1 MAGTSYTRQSTFAD
15 GDTITAAL
23 FNTEFNKIVSAFAY
37 ASSGT
42 TGHQHDGGSGE
53 GGNIEVIG
61 DQNFLNKILVDSSNN
76 RWGFF
81 VEVSGSAV
89 EQIRIQDG
97 AIVPVTDSDIDLGTS
112 SLEFKDL
119 FLDGTAHI
127 DTLDVDANATIAGTL
142 GVTGN
147 TTVGGTLAITGN
159 TTVGGTLV
167 VTGTTTFNGGTLTL
181 GDAASDNVVFGA
193 DVNSNIIPNTDSAF
207 DLGSSGQE
215 WRDLYLDGTAHIDTL
230 DVDVNATVAGTL
242 GVTGVLTGTSLD
254 ISGNVDID
262 GVTNLDVVDI
272 DGAVDMASTLTVT
285 GVLTGT
291 SLDISG
297 NVDVDGTTNLDV
309 VDIDGAVNMAT
320 TLIVTGNVDFDGDL
334 DVDGTTNLDVVDID
348 GAVNMAT
355 TLAVEGNVDF
365 NGDLDVDGTIEF
377 DAISG
382 TGSVTVTN
390 ILDEDNMS
398 SNSATALATQQSIKA
413 YVDAQQDTVDTFG
426 EVLALGNTTSGT
438 NVELTTTDKVQ
449 FRDAAIY
456 INSSADG
463 QLDIVADT
471 EIQIAATTIDINGA
485 INASG
490 EIIAAS
496 LDISGN
502 IDVDGT
508 TNLDVVDIDGAVD
521 MASTLQVDG
530 AATFTTKITANGGI
544 ALADN
549 DKATFGTGNDL
560 EIYHDASNSYITD
573 VGTGNL
579 KIGGANVEITTA
591 GGTQYFQGAANV
603 AKLFHTGNER
613 LATSSSGITVGGTVT
628 ATGTS
633 VFASLDISGDI
644 DVDGT
649 TNLDV
654 VDIDGAVDMAST
666 LAVAGDANFDSGT
679 LFVDVSANSVGIG
692 NGATAPSATLDVRR
706 PDASGKI
713 AEFHQSAGFGLEFGS
728 SQAQSYIE
736 AGSNQTLLITVPSDI
751 TIDSGGDIILDADGG
766 QTRLKDGGTEWL
778 VLSNESAVVQI
789 YSPVSNSDIQFVGND
804 GGSTITALALDMSA
818 AGAATFNSGI
828 SATSLDISGAT
839 TLTAATAINANIA
852 NPLTINSSLN
862 GIVYSEIFNI
872 NTGANAAAYFGI
884 VTQNLANGGTIR
896 SGMFFDSSNHL
907 SLING
912 EAGGA
917 GIVLDDN
924 NAVTMSGTLGVTGR
938 ITNTVT
944 SGDNI
949 FTLAATGTNQS
960 TSLLLGGE
968 SSGAYSMSIAVQGAG
983 AGGKALSI
991 RKDGFTGT
999 EYMSIAYATG
1009 AATFSGSLAVTGALS
1024 GGGMK
1029 AFKID
1034 HPLKPDTHD
1043 LVHSVIE
1050 APQADLLYSGVSDL
1064 VNGSAE
1070 VNIDEYHGMTEGTF
1084 VALNRNIRVLTTNE
1098 SDWEPIKG
1106 SVAGNILSISCQDA
1120 SCSDKV
1126 SWLVIGERQDDG
1138 IKSSGLTDEQ
1148 GRVIVEPLKP
1158 EVPEEPAPVQRT
1170 ISVPVMLD
1178 GEQVTALETVDVPE
1192 SIEVID
1198 GVAVLTPATTQEVL
1212 KPQFEE
1218 IGVIDL
1224 EGNPVYR

>member
-320 TLIVTGNVDFDGDL
+320 TLIVTGNVDFDSDL
-334 DVDGTTNLDVVDID
+334 
-348 GAVNMAT
+348 
-355 TLAVEGNVDF
+355 
-365 NGDLDVDGTIEF
+365 
-377 DAISG
+377 
-382 TGSVTVTN
+382 
-390 ILDEDNMS
+390 
-398 SNSATALATQQSIKA
+398 
-413 YVDAQQDTVDTFG
+413 
-426 EVLALGNTTSGT
+426 
-438 NVELTTTDKVQ
+438 
-449 FRDAAIY
+449 
-456 INSSADG
+456 
-463 QLDIVADT
+463 
-471 EIQIAATTIDINGA
+471 
-485 INASG
+485 
-490 EIIAAS
+490 
-496 LDISGN
+496 
-502 IDVDGT
+502 DVDGT

-613 LATSSSGITVGGTVT
+613 LATSSSGVTVGGTVT

-654 VDIDGAVDMAST
+654 VDIDGAVQLDATLTIGANDQGYDVILYGDTASANVTWDTSADDLIFNGGAGLIVPDGQLTLASTAITSTAAELNILDGVTSTAAELNILDGVTSTAAELNALDGITAVVGELNALDLGSTAVGTAIASKAVILDSNKDYTGVRNFSITGNLSVGGTTTVVDTVTMNAQNAVLFEGATADAHETTLTIVDPTADRTINLPNQSGTLPLLAAASNTAITSTPEELNILDGVTSTAAELNALDGITAVVGELNALDIGSTAVGTAVASKAVILDSNKDYTGIRNLTISGELDGGSLDISGDADIDGTTNLDVVDIDGAVDMAST
-666 LAVAGDANFDSGT
+666 LAVG
-679 LFVDVSANSVGIG
+679 
-692 NGATAPSATLDVRR
+692 
-706 PDASGKI
+706 
-713 AEFHQSAGFGLEFGS
+713 
-728 SQAQSYIE
+728 
-736 AGSNQTLLITVPSDI
+736 
-751 TIDSGGDIILDADGG
+751 
-766 QTRLKDGGTEWL
+766 
-778 VLSNESAVVQI
+778 
-789 YSPVSNSDIQFVGND
+789 
-804 GGSTITALALDMSA
+804 
-818 AGAATFNSGI
+818 
-828 SATSLDISGAT
+828 GAT
-839 TLTAATAINANIA
+839 TLTAATAINANIE

-862 GIVYSEIFNI
+862 GIVYSEVFNT
-872 NTGANAAAYFGI
+872 NTGANAATYFGI
-884 VTQNLANGGTIR
+884 VTQNLANSGTIR
-896 SGMFFDSSNHL
+896 SGMFFDSINHL
-907 SLING
+907 NLING

-924 NAVTMSGTLGVTGR
+924 NAVTMSGTLGVTGK

-949 FTLAATGTNQS
+949 VTLAATGTNQS

>member
-193 DVNSNIIPNTDSAF
+193 DVNSNIIPNADSAF

-230 DVDVNATVAGTL
+230 TVDVNATVAGTL

-390 ILDEDNMS
+390 ILDEDDMS
-398 SNSATALATQQSIKA
+398 SDSATALATQQSIKA

-521 MASTLQVDG
+521 MATTLAVAGNVD
-530 AATFTTKITANGGI
+530 FNG
-544 ALADN
+544 
-549 DKATFGTGNDL
+549 DL
-560 EIYHDASNSYITD
+560 
-573 VGTGNL
+573 
-579 KIGGANVEITTA
+579 
-591 GGTQYFQGAANV
+591 
-603 AKLFHTGNER
+603 
-613 LATSSSGITVGGTVT
+613 
-628 ATGTS
+628 
-633 VFASLDISGDI
+633 

-924 NAVTMSGTLGVTGR
+924 NAVTMSGTLGVTGK

-949 FTLAATGTNQS
+949 VTLAATGTNQS